1 MKITVVMHFDAPSRE
16 KLEKA
21 LPGCEIV
28 YAFDRSLSYLDHE
41 TFDREKYG
49 DDLRDADAVVG
60 NPPPDLL
67 PEMRK
72 LGLLQLFSA
81 GTEPYSLPGV
91 LPAGAVLAN
100 TSGAFGK
107 AISEH
112 MLAALL
118 TLTKKLHLYR
128 DDMKG
133 GLWRDRGSVSSLTDM
148 TVLSVGM
155 GDIGSSFLRLA
166 KLLGART
173 LGVRKRSLSSP
184 GWVDEVRL
192 SEDLDELLPLADV
205 VALSVPGNAETRGM
219 FDEERLRRMK
229 KGAILLNVGRG
240 SAVDSDALCRLL
252 DEGFLSG
259 AALDVTDPEPLPPE
273 HPLWRCEN
281 ALITPHVSGFYHLRE
296 TYDNIVNIAVENLV
310 RFRAGKPLL
319 TPVDRE
325 TGYRVTQEFPAGK

>member
-1 MKITVVMHFDAPSRE
+1 MKIAVLMHFDAPSRE

-28 YAFDRSLSYLDHE
+28 YAFDRSLSYLDRE
-41 TFDREKYG
+41 EFDREKYAKE
-49 DDLRDADAVVG
+49 LFDADAAVG

-67 PEMRK
+67 PSMKK

-91 LPAGAVLAN
+91 LPEGAKLAN

-112 MLAALL
+112 MLAAML
-118 TLTKKLHLYR
+118 TLSKKLHLYR
-128 DDMKG
+128 DDMRE
-133 GLWRDRGSVSSLTDM
+133 GLWLDRGSVTSPEGM

-155 GDIGSSFLRLA
+155 GDIGSRFLKLT

-173 LGVRKRSLSSP
+173 VGIRKHSLTAP
-184 GWVDEVRL
+184 DWVDEVHL
-192 SEDLDELLPLADV
+192 AEDLDSLLPSADV
-205 VALSVPGNAETRGM
+205 VALSVPGNAETRGL
-219 FDEERLRRMK
+219 FDERRLRLMK

-240 SAVDSDALCRLL
+240 SAVDSLALCRVLS
-252 DEGFLSG
+252 EGYLAG

-273 HPLWRCEN
+273 HPLWKCEN

-296 TYDNIVNIAVENLV
+296 TYDNIVAIAIENLV
-310 RFRAGKPLL
+310 RFRDGKPLL
-319 TPVDRE
+319 TPVDPA
-325 TGYRVTQEFPAGK
+325 TGYRETQVWPKA

>member
-1 MKITVVMHFDAPSRE
+1 MKIVVLMNFDAPSRE

-28 YAFDRSLSYLDHE
+28 YAFDTSLTYLDRE
-41 TFDREKYG
+41 DFDRDKYG
-49 DDLRDADAVVG
+49 AALSDADAVVG
-60 NPPPDLL
+60 NPPADLIPD
-67 PEMRK
+67 MKK

-91 LPAGAVLAN
+91 LPEGAKLAN

-112 MLAALL
+112 MLASLL
-118 TLTKKLHLYR
+118 TLSKKLHLYR
-128 DDMKG
+128 DDMRE

-155 GDIGSSFLRLA
+155 GDIGSQFLRLV

-173 LGVRKRSLSSP
+173 VGVRKHSLSRP
-184 GWVDEVRL
+184 DWVDESYL
-192 SEDLDELLPLADV
+192 AEDLDSLLPRADV

-219 FDEERLRRMK
+219 FGEERLRRMK
-229 KGAILLNVGRG
+229 KGAFLLNVGRG
-240 SAVDSDALCRLL
+240 SAVDSPALCRVLS
-252 DEGFLSG
+252 EGRLAG

-281 ALITPHVSGFYHLRE
+281 VLITPHVSGFYHLRE
-296 TYDNIVNIAVENLV
+296 TYDRIVSIAVENLV
-310 RFRAGKPLL
+310 RFREGKPLL
-319 TPVDRE
+319 TPVDPA
-325 TGYRVTQEFPAGK
+325 TGYRETQTWS